1 MKYFIIYNNF
11 SGLVYNRFSE
21 NDVKKALNDAGIDF
35 EFFVT
40 RKSGDSIQAA
50 RDASLRVDG
59 PIVACGGDGTVNEV
73 LNGIIGSEK
82 PLGIIPNGT
91 SNLLA
96 EELGITQN
104 LKNICSILA
113 DRKFRRMDVGKAS
126 NRYFLMMAG
135 IGFDAVSIN
144 KTDLVQK
151 RFLGWGAYI
160 FAGFPLFFN
169 HKPFRVRIKREE
181 MKNTMKMRAR
191 QIVVSNIKSYGTK
204 SIQMAPH
211 AHFDDGLF
219 DVSIFRSRT
228 PWDFF
233 VHALKVVFRKEHLKD
248 NQVTYFQAK
257 KIVVYSRKKNKIP
270 VHTDCEVIG
279 HLPMEFSLL
288 PNALSVIVP

>member
-11 SGLVYNRFSE
+11 SGLVYNRLSE
-21 NDVKKALNDAGIDF
+21 KDVKKALKDAGIDF

-40 RKSGDSIQAA
+40 SKPGDSIQAA
-50 RDASLRVDG
+50 RDACLKVDG

-73 LNGIIGSEK
+73 LNGIMGSEK

-96 EELGITQN
+96 EELGITTN
-104 LKNICSILA
+104 LKNACSILA

-126 NRYFLMMAG
+126 TRYFLMMAG
-135 IGFDAVSIN
+135 MGFDAVSIN
-144 KTDLVQK
+144 ETDLAQK
-151 RFLGWGAYI
+151 RFWGWGAYI
-160 FAGFPLFFN
+160 LAGFFLFFK
-169 HKPFRVRIKREE
+169 HKPFRVRIKCEE
-181 MKNTMKMRAR
+181 MKKIMKMRVQ

-204 SIQMAPH
+204 SIQMAPQ
-211 AHFDDGLF
+211 ARFDDGLF
-219 DVSIFRSRT
+219 DVSIFQSRR

-233 VHALKVVFRKEHLKD
+233 VHTLRVVFRKEHLKD
-248 NQVTYFQAK
+248 KQVAYFQTK
-257 KIVVYSRKKNKIP
+257 KIEVYSRRKHKIP

-288 PNALSVIVP
+288 PNALTVIVP